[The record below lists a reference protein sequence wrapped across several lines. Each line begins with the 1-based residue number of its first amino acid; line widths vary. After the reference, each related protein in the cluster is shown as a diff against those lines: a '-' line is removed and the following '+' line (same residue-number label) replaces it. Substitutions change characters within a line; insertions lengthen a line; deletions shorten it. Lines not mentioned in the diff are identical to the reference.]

1 MRCWL
6 AVWAGLMVMAAA
18 PAALAEKRV
27 ALVLGNAAYQNTTP
41 LTSPTHD
48 AADLA
53 AVLSRLGFD
62 VVEGSDLDKRAMERT
77 MRQFTQKLA
86 RADVALFYFAGH
98 ALQSGGQNYLM
109 PIDARLRSEGDVD
122 FEAVPL
128 ALVLR
133 QMEREAKTSIV
144 LLDACRDNP
153 LARGLARTLG
163 TRASLIGQG
172 LAEVKAGVGTLVGL
186 STQPG
191 NIALE
196 GEGRNSPYA
205 KALLKHVEAPGKDVS
220 GVLVA
225 VRNDVLQATAGKQ
238 VPWEFAALTDEVYL
252 RAAPAAAAIP
262 AGSANAIASP
272 LGPAAR
278 RHRDGAAARLRQ
290 GDGDRILECHQRQQ
304 VARRAANLPRSLS
317 ARHLRRARP
326 RHAGPAQ
333 AGGDRRDSTRGSQG
347 CRSAG
352 CRRRWRRPLPQP
364 APWDWHARC
373 RPSSSGSAAI
383 QGQRTATGAQ
393 RADRR
398 STNLPVSASLP
409 CQPASRARQL
419 LRASPV
425 SWGASVRWT
434 AARVRRS
441 STAPVWQR
449 RGRKSAR
456 RSHGRHGR
464 SRSNRK
470 RRDFVCASGGAPWVC
485 ARTSSREPPALAT
498 VRVVA
503 RTRWLPRGEHW
514 RSLKR
519 SLLGHYSGQTGAWLP
534 NGTGGRVQRAGVLE
548 SAAAWRT

>member
-62 VVEGSDLDKRAMERT
+62 VVEGIDLDKRAMERT

-163 TRASLIGQG
+163 TRASLMGQG

-262 AGSANAIASP
+262 AGSQMPSPHPSALPPAATATELPPDYDKEMEIAFWNAIKGSKSP
-272 LGPAAR
+272 AVLQTY
-278 RHRDGAAARLRQ
+278 L
-290 GDGDRILECHQRQQ
+290 DRF
-304 VARRAANLPRSLS
+304 PRGTF
-317 ARHLRRARP
+317 RRARP

-333 AGGDRRDSTRGSQG
+333 AGGERRDSTRGSQG

-352 CRRRWRRPLPQP
+352 SAGGGAVRCHHQPPGTGTRAADRAQAGRLRSRVSGRQLGHKEPTGARQICPFQQACRANRRAER
-364 APWDWHARC
+364 
-373 RPSSSGSAAI
+373 GSA
-383 QGQRTATGAQ
+383 
-393 RADRR
+393 
-398 STNLPVSASLP
+398 
-409 CQPASRARQL
+409 
-419 LRASPV
+419 
-425 SWGASVRWT
+425 
-434 AARVRRS
+434 
-441 STAPVWQR
+441 
-449 RGRKSAR
+449 
-456 RSHGRHGR
+456 
-464 SRSNRK
+464 
-470 RRDFVCASGGAPWVC
+470 
-485 ARTSSREPPALAT
+485 
-498 VRVVA
+498 
-503 RTRWLPRGEHW
+503 
-514 RSLKR
+514 
-519 SLLGHYSGQTGAWLP
+519 
-534 NGTGGRVQRAGVLE
+534 
-548 SAAAWRT
+548 

>member
-62 VVEGSDLDKRAMERT
+62 VVEGIDLDKRAMERT

-144 LLDACRDNP
+144 LLDACRENP

-163 TRASLIGQG
+163 TRASLMGQG

-262 AGSANAIASP
+262 AGSPMPLPHPSALPPAATATELPPDYDKEMEIAFWNAIKGSKSPAVLQTYLDRFPRGTFAGLARVMLDQLKREESAATAPEAAKVVGLPAPPAVAPSAATTSP
-272 LGPAAR
+272 LGLARALQTELKRVGCDPGSADGNWGTKSRQALDKFARFSKLAVPTGEPSEAALE
-278 RHRDGAAARLRQ
+278 GVAGQL
-290 GDGDRILECHQRQQ
+290 GRICPLDCGKGETELNGTCVATTRPEKRKT
-304 VARRAANLPRSLS
+304 VARPPR
-317 ARHLRRARP
+317 
-326 RHAGPAQ
+326 Q
-333 AGGDRRDSTRGSQG
+333 NQEQ
-347 CRSAG
+347 
-352 CRRRWRRPLPQP
+352 PQTP
-364 APWDWHARC
+364 GFRLC
-373 RPSSSGSAAI
+373 
-383 QGQRTATGAQ
+383 
-393 RADRR
+393 
-398 STNLPVSASLP
+398 V
-409 CQPASRARQL
+409 
-419 LRASPV
+419 
-425 SWGASVRWT
+425 
-434 AARVRRS
+434 
-441 STAPVWQR
+441 
-449 RGRKSAR
+449 
-456 RSHGRHGR
+456 
-464 SRSNRK
+464 
-470 RRDFVCASGGAPWVC
+470 
-485 ARTSSREPPALAT
+485 
-498 VRVVA
+498 
-503 RTRWLPRGEHW
+503 
-514 RSLKR
+514 
-519 SLLGHYSGQTGAWLP
+519 
-534 NGTGGRVQRAGVLE
+534 GGRALGLC
-548 SAAAWRT
+548 TN